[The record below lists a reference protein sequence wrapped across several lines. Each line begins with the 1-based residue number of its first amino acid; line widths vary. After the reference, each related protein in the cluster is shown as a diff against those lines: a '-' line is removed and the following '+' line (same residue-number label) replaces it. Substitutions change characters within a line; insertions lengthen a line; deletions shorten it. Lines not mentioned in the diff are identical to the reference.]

1 MLVLSRHRDEKI
13 IIGDNIIVT
22 VVDIRRDRVRLGI
35 TAPAHI
41 PVHREEVY
49 EAIQREQREA
59 AKRRKKAAE
68 QGEEAAE
75 QGEQA
80 KDEGTGGEQT
90 AGEETPESTSG

>member
-59 AKRRKKAAE
+59 ARRRKKEAEEAGAESTGEAEQAAE
-68 QGEEAAE
+68 TEPAGDQE
-75 QGEQA
+75 QSDQ
-80 KDEGTGGEQT
+80 QQQ
-90 AGEETPESTSG
+90 ESS

>member
-59 AKRRKKAAE
+59 ARRRKKEA
-68 QGEEAAE
+68 EEAGAE
-75 QGEQA
+75 TAEPSAQTDEGEQ
-80 KDEGTGGEQT
+80 QT
-90 AGEETPESTSG
+90 S

>member
-35 TAPAHI
+35 TAPPHI

-49 EAIQREQREA
+49 EAIQREKRA
-59 AKRRKKAAE
+59 AARRQQQKQAAE
-68 QGEEAAE
+68 TPAQESTEPQAE
-75 QGEQA
+75 P
-80 KDEGTGGEQT
+80 
-90 AGEETPESTSG
+90 TPESGAASEQAEASEQA

>member
-35 TAPAHI
+35 TAPPHI

-49 EAIQREQREA
+49 EAIQREKRA
-59 AKRRKKAAE
+59 AARRQQQAKAAG
-68 QGEEAAE
+68 QQAE
-75 QGEQA
+75 SPEQA
-80 KDEGTGGEQT
+80 QEASEPATQEPNAAQ
-90 AGEETPESTSG
+90 E